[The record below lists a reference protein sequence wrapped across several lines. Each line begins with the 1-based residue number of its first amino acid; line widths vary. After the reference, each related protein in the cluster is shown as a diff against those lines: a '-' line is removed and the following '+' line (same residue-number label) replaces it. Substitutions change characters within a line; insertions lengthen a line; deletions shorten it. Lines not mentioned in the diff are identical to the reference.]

1 MRTILM
7 PEKRLYLSPPHMSN
21 REQAY
26 VKEVFE
32 SNFIAPVGPM
42 LDAFES
48 DFGSYTNIPHCLA
61 VMNGTAAIHLALRVL
76 GVKKGD
82 EVWSASLTFIGG
94 VSPITYQG
102 ATPVFFD
109 SRESDWTIDC
119 GLVEQELKKGRRP
132 KAIIATDIYGQCA
145 DYKRLRQLC
154 DEYEII
160 LIADAAES
168 LGSRYDGQ
176 AAGKLADIAAYSF
189 NGNKIITASGGG
201 MLASANQKWIDHA
214 RKLAT
219 QAREPFPYYEHE
231 EIGYNYRMSNVM
243 AAIGRGQLEVL
254 DERVGKRREIFN
266 RYQKELGHLEGV
278 SFMPESSDCRSNRWL
293 SIMTVEPDIFG
304 AGPEDICLA
313 LEAQNIEARPTWKP
327 MHMQPV
333 FTDVEMHGGEVCE
346 ALFQS
351 GLCLPS
357 GTSMTDKD
365 QNRVIEIIKQCQSS

>member
-1 MRTILM
+1 MIRTILM

-26 VKEVFE
+26 VNEVFD

-76 GVKKGD
+76 DVKKGD

-119 GLVEQELKKGRRP
+119 DLVEQELKNGKPP

-145 DYKRLRQLC
+145 DYKRLMQLC
-154 DEYEII
+154 NEHNIY

-168 LGSRYDGQ
+168 LGATYDGKP
-176 AAGKLADIAAYSF
+176 AGFYADMAAYSF
-189 NGNKIITASGGG
+189 NGNKIMTASGGR
-201 MLASANQKWIDHA
+201 MLASHHKDWMDHA
-214 RKLAT
+214 RKLST
-219 QAREPFPYYEHE
+219 QAKEPLPYYEHK

-243 AAIGRGQLEVL
+243 AAIARGQLEVL
-254 DERVGKRREIFN
+254 DERVSRRREIFN
-266 RYQKELGHLEGV
+266 TYKNGLADMPGLK
-278 SFMPESSDCRSNRWL
+278 FMPEGDHSHSNRWL
-293 SIMTVEPDIFG
+293 TVMTVDEKAFG
-304 AGPEDICLA
+304 AGPEDIRQA
-313 LEAQNIEARPTWKP
+313 LEKENVEARPVWKP

-333 FTDVEMHGGEVCE
+333 FKDAKMIGGQVCE
-346 ALFQS
+346 KLFAT

-357 GTSMTDKD
+357 GSAMREHE
-365 QNRVIEIIKQCQSS
+365 QMRVIDVIKSVHK